1 MKQLRTLLIT
11 LLIGSLLLGS
21 AVCLASKSKAETF
34 YEEAEGYASEGK
46 WDLAADAFERSAKE
60 YAKYQDVQERLED
73 ARDRAAAM
81 LIAQGD
87 DARAKEDYESALAYY
102 QKALHY
108 KPVSADAKARAD
120 QLAQN
125 MVAVFYTR
133 GKNYEVQ
140 NKLPEALKEYE
151 KGYAIN
157 PDYQDLG
164 DRYRRVK
171 AKLQG
176 ETPIVAVLFFLNRS
190 EQLDIENWFTTA
202 FLAELTVAAK
212 DKLVLIDYRKVQAI
226 LKEQAAALGDNL
238 NTRLAMDIGRIV
250 GADQVIIGDL
260 QSEGKKSDKLEIN
273 AKLLKVP
280 QADQLK
286 QEKVS
291 FRFDNP
297 EELKQEL
304 NEAARKL
311 ARKMAD

>member
-1 MKQLRTLLIT
+1 MKQLKQILIL
-11 LLIGSLLLGS
+11 LLIGSLTLGS
-21 AVCLASKSKAETF
+21 AVCLASKSKAEKF
-34 YEEAEGYASEGK
+34 YEQAEGYATEGK
-46 WDLAADAFERSAKE
+46 WDLAADTFEQAVKE
-60 YAKYQDVQERLED
+60 YAKYKDVQERLED
-73 ARDRAAAM
+73 AKTRAAGM
-81 LIAQGD
+81 LIHLGD
-87 DARAKEDYESALAYY
+87 DAKAQENYEDALTYY

-108 KPVSADAKARAD
+108 KPASAEAKARAD
-120 QLAQN
+120 KLAQD

-157 PDYQDLG
+157 PSYQDLG

-176 ETPIVAVLFFLNRS
+176 ETPIVAVLFFLNQS
-190 EQLDIENWFTTA
+190 EQLDIENPFTNA
-202 FLAELTVAAK
+202 FLTELTLAAK

-226 LKEQAAALGDNL
+226 LKEQAAGLGENL
-238 NTRLAMDIGRIV
+238 NTRVAMDIGRMV
-250 GADQVIIGDL
+250 GADQVIVGDF
-260 QSEGKKSDKLEIN
+260 QSEGRKSDKLEIT

-280 QADQLK
+280 QADQIK

-291 FRFDNP
+291 FKFDNP
-297 EELKQEL
+297 EELKKEL